1 MLSQTYRQASGH
13 RAEAARID
21 ADSRLLWRFPPRRLT
36 GEEIRD
42 TMLAVAGK
50 LDTRMGGQ
58 GYTLYHYLVDNVAT
72 YVPLD
77 KHPPKS
83 YRRAVYHHRARATQI
98 DLVTD
103 FDGPD
108 CAFAA
113 PRRSTTI
120 SPLQALT
127 LLNHSFTLDMAGFLS
142 ERLERDAGE
151 APAAQVRRA
160 FQLAFEREPAPEE
173 IATAAALVESHGLRA
188 FCRALLNSS
197 ELIYID

>member
-1 MLSQTYRQASGH
+1 
-13 RAEAARID
+13 
-21 ADSRLLWRFPPRRLT
+21 
-36 GEEIRD
+36 
-42 TMLAVAGK
+42 

-58 GYTLYHYLVDNVAT
+58 GYTLYHYLEDNVAT

-77 KHPPKS
+77 KHPPES

-113 PRRSTTI
+113 PRRNETI

-142 ERLERDAGE
+142 ERLEQDAGE
-151 APAAQVRRA
+151 ALVAQVRRA
-160 FQLAFEREPAPEE
+160 FQLAFVRDPAAEE
-173 IATAAALVESHGLRA
+173 ITAAAELIESHGRRA